1 MAAALARASFAGAA
15 AARLSLA
22 EMMGLCRGR
31 VAPRGL
37 GSRRRPGLHARLRGR
52 PRTKNPS
59 SLCVDHQLYG
69 EIAASTRVIN
79 LLIRGNAA
87 SRAH

>member
-31 VAPRGL
+31 VAPEASAVAGVPGCMHGCADDSDEKPVSPFAL
-37 GSRRRPGLHARLRGR
+37 TINIRR
-52 PRTKNPS
+52 
-59 SLCVDHQLYG
+59 D
-69 EIAASTRVIN
+69 
-79 LLIRGNAA
+79 
-87 SRAH
+87 

>member
-31 VAPRGL
+31 VAPEASAVAGV
-37 GSRRRPGLHARLRGR
+37 PGCMHGCADDSDEK
-52 PRTKNPS
+52 PVSP
-59 SLCVDHQLYG
+59 LC
-69 EIAASTRVIN
+69 
-79 LLIRGNAA
+79 
-87 SRAH
+87 

>member
-37 GSRRRPGLHARLRGR
+37 GGRRRPGLHARLRGR
-52 PRTKNPS
+52 LSDEKPVSPFVLTIN
-59 SLCVDHQLYG
+59 YG
-69 EIAASTRVIN
+69 EIS
-79 LLIRGNAA
+79 
-87 SRAH
+87 

>member
-37 GSRRRPGLHARLRGR
+37 GGRRRPGLHARPARTGRRKPVPQICPCHQLRRGR
-52 PRTKNPS
+52 LPHLARR
-59 SLCVDHQLYG
+59 D
-69 EIAASTRVIN
+69 
-79 LLIRGNAA
+79 
-87 SRAH
+87 

>member
-22 EMMGLCRGR
+22 EMMGLCAGR

-37 GSRRRPGLHARLRGR
+37 GSDGVPGGVYGLRGR
-52 PRTKNPS
+52 LERKTRDLS
-59 SLCVDHQLYG
+59 VDHQFYG
-69 EIAASTRVIN
+69 EIAAR
-79 LLIRGNAA
+79 LPL
-87 SRAH
+87 SRDRWY